1 MGFDEKPP
9 PKQWQKTTFRA
20 RTCSMPA
27 IFPACLI
34 NQHTSGHTF
43 FTVFEIAYYSLAR
56 FGQVS
61 KLDEYRKGTHAPCQV
76 SAAWCCKKTPLLL
89 SFPYVC
95 PKPVLAN
102 DHVCTLLRLA

>member
-56 FGQVS
+56 LVKSASLMSTEKERTHPARSPQLGAV
-61 KLDEYRKGTHAPCQV
+61 RK
-76 SAAWCCKKTPLLL
+76 
-89 SFPYVC
+89 
-95 PKPVLAN
+95 
-102 DHVCTLLRLA
+102 RLFY